1 MPMIDEKYSDTIG
14 RIRFPIYANNDYDPI
29 STFYQITG
37 AVPDRIVKPDGGDY
51 VYHYVRLRNL
61 PSIIPMGVNRAPT
74 YTLEYLTDYDEQG
87 LNRMIIR
94 NAEKQCVVR
103 YQWMYPGWRAFA
115 NENPK
120 SKSDNLIDDILP

>member
-1 MPMIDEKYSDTIG
+1 MIDAKYSDTIG

-29 STFYQITG
+29 SIFYQITG
-37 AVPDRIVKPDGGDY
+37 AVPDRIVKPDGGYY

-61 PSIIPMGVNRAPT
+61 PSIVPMGVNNAPT
-74 YTLEYLTDYDEQG
+74 YTVDFQTDYDEHG

-94 NAEKQCVVR
+94 NVEKQCVIR

-115 NENPK
+115 NEAPR
-120 SKSDNLIDDILP
+120 SRSDRSSDDILP